1 MSVLSAI
8 TLLSVANWSAVSAAK
23 GKINF
28 SFKKKFD
35 SIDTNGDDKINKDEV
50 LAFINLAGEDA
61 TKVDPSDIIAL
72 GDTNGD
78 RTLDYEEFS
87 AMMPLVTMFNGID
100 KDRDGKLSKD
110 EFNAA
115 FTDKTGF
122 ATPDVV
128 KAAFDEV
135 DVDGSG
141 DLEYS
146 EFLNVKVFTDA
157 APLAKA
163 ASSGV
168 LVSASLSC
176 LFIILLQLF

>member
-100 KDRDGKLSKD
+100 KDGDGKLSND
-110 EFNAA
+110 EFGAEL
-115 FTDKTGF
+115 KPEF
-122 ATPDVV
+122 A
-128 KAAFDEV
+128 KA

-141 DLEYS
+141 YLDYPEWL
-146 EFLNVKVFTDA
+146 KT
-157 APLAKA
+157 KA
-163 ASSGV
+163 AVAALKAGSGV

-176 LFIILLQLF
+176 CLFIVLLQLLL